1 MEGVDTSTDPET
13 TMSKFHTLGMT
24 VLAGGLIVV
33 ATACGSSG
41 ATGATGP
48 QGATGAQ
55 GPQGSQGPTGPQ
67 GPQGPTGN
75 ANVLVDTFTV
85 TNTQWLYNAQYS
97 LETSPGS
104 YTEYFTRYYDATD
117 SAVTA
122 DILATGMVLV
132 YFTPNPIVSTT
143 QWISL
148 PYQFT
153 DFSGSFAYNYA
164 YETSVDHVALEF
176 FFVTL
181 NSTNPTPSLST
192 FDIPT
197 FQFKIV
203 AVSGTVAQSLK
214 VAHID
219 LGNADAVLRF
229 VSRFRAIGSRA

>member
-1 MEGVDTSTDPET
+1 
-13 TMSKFHTLGMT
+13 MSKFHTLGMT

-85 TNTQWLYNAQYS
+85 TNTQWLYNSQYS

-104 YTEYFTRYYDATD
+104 YTEYFTRYYDAVD
-117 SAVTA
+117 SAITA

-132 YFTPNPIVSTT
+132 YFNPNPIVSAT
-143 QWISL
+143 QWTLL
-148 PYQFT
+148 PYQFL
-153 DFSGSFAYNYA
+153 DGSESFTYNYA
-164 YETSVDHVALEF
+164 FETSLDQVQLEF
-176 FFVTL
+176 FFGTL
-181 NSTNPTPSLST
+181 NNGTPTPVLST
-192 FDIPT
+192 YDIPT
-197 FQFKIV
+197 LQFKIV
-203 AVSGTVAQSLK
+203 AVSGTVAEGLK

-229 VSRFRAIGSRA
+229 VSRFKAIGSRA